1 MLNYRHMKKTYRNRE
16 EGHPDSGGFP
26 HGGHCPQLCL
36 LLVSSRSKIV
46 QQKGARALGSDR
58 SGFKP
63 RLSFVTVGKLPD
75 LSDSRSLISE
85 MEKAAPPS

>member
-1 MLNYRHMKKTYRNRE
+1 MVGTA
-16 EGHPDSGGFP
+16 PSV
-26 HGGHCPQLCL
+26 CL
-36 LLVSSRSKIV
+36 LLVLSRSKIV

>member
-1 MLNYRHMKKTYRNRE
+1 MVGTA
-16 EGHPDSGGFP
+16 PSV
-26 HGGHCPQLCL
+26 CL
-36 LLVSSRSKIV
+36 LLVSSRSK
-46 QQKGARALGSDR
+46 KGARALGSDR